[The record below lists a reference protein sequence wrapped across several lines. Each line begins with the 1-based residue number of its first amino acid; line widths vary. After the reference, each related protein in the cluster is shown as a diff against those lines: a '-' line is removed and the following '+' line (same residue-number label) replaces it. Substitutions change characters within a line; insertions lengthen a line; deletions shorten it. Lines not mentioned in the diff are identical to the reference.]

1 MNNVL
6 DNLIFP
12 VLASVISGLILNY
25 MLKRKE
31 HKDGE
36 KGGPAGSETDG
47 AAQGMLRKA
56 DVRIAAVMLTVFC
69 VASAVSFLSTRPP
82 DPGPTGDDPTRFP
95 PAPTEGSSQ
104 APSGEETDSVI
115 YYENGDRYVGETENG
130 QPNGKGTCNYTDGS
144 EYVGDWKSGL
154 KDGAGILSYAE
165 GGRYEGE
172 FRADRPDGDGV
183 YYWKNGDKLE
193 AKWADGALN
202 GKGTM
207 TCRDGSVLTGIWRND
222 ELVVKMI
229 DNLHTWNS
237 ADGTGF
243 TGNEVNGLIEG
254 YGRSVGGNDTYLGD
268 FKNGKRDG
276 NGICYYG
283 NGDRYDGEWKN
294 GYMEGKGVFY
304 YKEYDNWYQ
313 GEFSNGKRNGTGTF
327 YFSSGARYEGEWKD
341 NDYQGTGIMWYAPD
355 DGAKRWYF
363 TGVWE
368 GDMKRGTLYYKD
380 GRCESG
386 VWKDGEM
393 LETSDGPVGIFADE
407 NVRTWE
413 DADGSSLTGTQKD
426 GLLSG
431 NGILVY
437 KNNSMYIGEF
447 QNGGPTGSG
456 TRFYNDGGIYVG
468 SVQNG
473 QREGSGAFP
482 AFSDVPQ

>member
-25 MLKRKE
+25 MSKRKE

-36 KGGPAGSETDG
+36 KGGPAAPETDG

-69 VASAVSFLSTRPP
+69 VASAVSFLSTQPP

-202 GKGTM
+202 
-207 TCRDGSVLTGIWRND
+207 
-222 ELVVKMI
+222 
-229 DNLHTWNS
+229 
-237 ADGTGF
+237 
-243 TGNEVNGLIEG
+243 
-254 YGRSVGGNDTYLGD
+254 
-268 FKNGKRDG
+268 
-276 NGICYYG
+276 
-283 NGDRYDGEWKN
+283 
-294 GYMEGKGVFY
+294 
-304 YKEYDNWYQ
+304 
-313 GEFSNGKRNGTGTF
+313 
-327 YFSSGARYEGEWKD
+327 
-341 NDYQGTGIMWYAPD
+341 
-355 DGAKRWYF
+355 
-363 TGVWE
+363 
-368 GDMKRGTLYYKD
+368 
-380 GRCESG
+380 
-386 VWKDGEM
+386 
-393 LETSDGPVGIFADE
+393 
-407 NVRTWE
+407 
-413 DADGSSLTGTQKD
+413 
-426 GLLSG
+426 
-431 NGILVY
+431 
-437 KNNSMYIGEF
+437 
-447 QNGGPTGSG
+447 
-456 TRFYNDGGIYVG
+456 
-468 SVQNG
+468 
-473 QREGSGAFP
+473 
-482 AFSDVPQ
+482 